1 VPVRLESRSET
12 VPQKDNFLS
21 ETQRRDTKYS
31 QRLSVTVGIVMLGLV
46 SSLLINLP
54 TRILTFNALG
64 SPLSLQISGRYVLVA
79 LIVGL
84 TCTGTDSLIRIH
96 PMAERRQLRGTFS
109 MWTISA
115 LMVLLATLA
124 LPHAPNRVLWVVGI
138 ALVGILLALSMIAE
152 YHTIDPADPRF
163 GVSQVFLNVLTYAL
177 ALIMFVIVYGAKSRS
192 LLSATTLLVVAAL
205 LSLERLRVTGYEI
218 SAISP
223 YALVTGMVIGES
235 VWALNYSRLP
245 GLVGGLLLLLS
256 FHVITGL
263 AYQHLVSGVKTRVL
277 VEYAIIVIVGL
288 ALVLHFSV

>member
-1 VPVRLESRSET
+1 
-12 VPQKDNFLS
+12 LS
-21 ETQRRDTKYS
+21 ETQHRDNKYS
-31 QRLSVTVGIVMLGLV
+31 QRLSVTVGVVMLGLV
-46 SSLLINLP
+46 SSLLITLP

-64 SPLSLQISGRYVLVA
+64 SPLSLQISGRWVLVA

-84 TCTGTDSLIRIH
+84 TCTGTDSLIRTH

-124 LPHAPNRVLWVVGI
+124 LPHAPNRALWVIGVV
-138 ALVGILLALSMIAE
+138 LVGVLLALSMIAE

-205 LSLERLRVTGYEI
+205 LSLERLRVTGHEI

-235 VWALNYSRLP
+235 VWALNYSRVP

-277 VEYAIIVIVGL
+277 VEYLAIVIVGL